1 MKLTVKSNFAPLLI
15 ALIAFLPL
23 AAALAALAGE
33 GGYVAAENSFVRVQI
48 SKAGTASVTIG
59 KSVLD
64 DYDLKLSARNKS
76 KLDKELPVAGGK
88 YVSAFVGDAGSEGD
102 DSGCLSTLVLLLK
115 KDGTADYLNVWQC
128 LKNGFN
134 FKVAG
139 TVPLANIVRFQ
150 QANFKDIDSYS
161 VLQAVTADGKR
172 HDVYSLIKGKDMY
185 KQATGASAAE
195 AAQKGYDVISGCW
208 SEGKL
213 IVNALVTAGGQAQLA
228 VEENDLMPAP
238 PESKI
243 GELLPVKGTG
253 KYVSVHSG
261 FMGNGGFV
269 YVLLLKGDGSVDFV
283 NVAKCCQNGGN
294 FKAEPVPGL
303 KNVVRLETVG
313 DESGSGVQAVAKDGS
328 KLSVDGILYKA
339 GKL

>member
-1 MKLTVKSNFAPLLI
+1 MKSAAKLIIAPLLVMLSMLVLLS
-15 ALIAFLPL
+15 APPAT
-23 AAALAALAGE
+23 AANGE
-33 GGYVAAENSFVRVQI
+33 QVTAETMFVRVQI
-48 SKAGTASVTIG
+48 GSGGMASVRID
-59 KSVLD
+59 KSVAE
-64 DYDLKLSARNKS
+64 DYAFKTSARNRS
-76 KLDKELPVAGGK
+76 KLNKELPIAGGK

-102 DSGCLSTLVLLLK
+102 DSGYLSTLVLLLK

-161 VLQAVTADGKR
+161 VLQAVTADGRR

-185 KQATGASAAE
+185 KQATGSDAKAA
-195 AAQKGYDVISGCW
+195 AKNGYDVISGCW
-208 SEGKL
+208 SDGKL

-238 PESKI
+238 PESKV

-313 DESGSGVQAVAKDGS
+313 DDSGSGVQAVAKDGS

>member
-1 MKLTVKSNFAPLLI
+1 MKSAAKLILAPLLVMLSMLVLLS
-15 ALIAFLPL
+15 APPAT
-23 AAALAALAGE
+23 AANGE
-33 GGYVAAENSFVRVQI
+33 QVTAETMFVRVQI
-48 SKAGTASVTIG
+48 GSGGMASVRID
-59 KSVLD
+59 KSVAE
-64 DYDLKLSARNKS
+64 DYAFKTSARNRS
-76 KLDKELPVAGGK
+76 KLNKELPIAGGK

-102 DSGCLSTLVLLLK
+102 DSGYLSTLVLLLK

-185 KQATGASAAE
+185 KQATGSDAKAA
-195 AAQKGYDVISGCW
+195 AKNGYDVISGCW
-208 SEGKL
+208 SDGKL

-238 PESKI
+238 PESKV

-313 DESGSGVQAVAKDGS
+313 DDSGSGVQAVAKDGS

>member
-1 MKLTVKSNFAPLLI
+1 MKSAAKLIIAPLLVMLSMLVLLS
-15 ALIAFLPL
+15 APPAT
-23 AAALAALAGE
+23 AANGE
-33 GGYVAAENSFVRVQI
+33 QVTAETMFVRVQI
-48 SKAGTASVTIG
+48 GSGGMASVRID
-59 KSVLD
+59 KSVAE
-64 DYDLKLSARNKS
+64 DYAFKTSARSRS
-76 KLDKELPVAGGK
+76 KLNKELPIAGGK

-102 DSGCLSTLVLLLK
+102 DSGYLSTLVLLLK

-161 VLQAVTADGKR
+161 VLQAVTADGRR

-185 KQATGASAAE
+185 KQATGSDAKAA
-195 AAQKGYDVISGCW
+195 AKNGYDVISGCW
-208 SEGKL
+208 SDGKL

-238 PESKI
+238 PESKV

-313 DESGSGVQAVAKDGS
+313 DDSGSGVQAVAKDGS

>member
-1 MKLTVKSNFAPLLI
+1 MKSAAKLIIAPLLVM
-15 ALIAFLPL
+15 LSMLVPL
-23 AAALAALAGE
+23 SAPPATAANGE
-33 GGYVAAENSFVRVQI
+33 QVTAETMFVRVQI
-48 SKAGTASVTIG
+48 GSGGMASVRID
-59 KSVLD
+59 KSVAE
-64 DYDLKLSARNKS
+64 DYAFKTSARNRS
-76 KLDKELPVAGGK
+76 KLNKELPIAGGK

-102 DSGCLSTLVLLLK
+102 DSGYLSTLVLLLK

-161 VLQAVTADGKR
+161 VLQAVTADGRR

-185 KQATGASAAE
+185 KQATGSDAKAA
-195 AAQKGYDVISGCW
+195 AKNGYDVISGCW
-208 SEGKL
+208 SDGRL

-228 VEENDLMPAP
+228 VEDNDLMPAP
-238 PESKI
+238 PESKV

-313 DESGSGVQAVAKDGS
+313 DDSGSGVQAVAKDGS

>member
-1 MKLTVKSNFAPLLI
+1 MKLTVKSIFAPLLI

-48 SKAGTASVTIG
+48 GKAGTASVTIG

-76 KLDKELPVAGGK
+76 KLDKELPITGGK
-88 YVSAFVGDAGSEGD
+88 YVSAFVGNAGNEGD
-102 DSGCLSTLVLLLK
+102 GTGEPATLVLLLK
-115 KDGTADYLNVWQC
+115 RDGTADYLNVLQC
-128 LKNGFN
+128 IKNGFS

-150 QANFKDIDSYS
+150 QANFKDNDSYS
-161 VLQAVTADGKR
+161 ILQAVTADGKYR
-172 HDVYSLIKGKDMY
+172 DVYSLIKGKDMY
-185 KQATGASAAE
+185 KQATGSDAQTAA
-195 AAQKGYDVISGCW
+195 KNGYDVISGCW
-208 SEGKL
+208 FEGNL
-213 IVNALVTAGGQAQLA
+213 IVNALVTAGGKTQLA

-243 GELLPVKGTG
+243 GELQTVKGTG
-253 KYVSVHSG
+253 KYTSVYSG

-303 KNVVRLETVG
+303 KNVARLETVG
-313 DESGSGVQAVAKDGS
+313 DESGSGVQAVTKDGR
-328 KLSVDGILYKA
+328 KLSVDGILGKA

>member
-1 MKLTVKSNFAPLLI
+1 MKSAAKLIITPLLVMLSMLVLLS
-15 ALIAFLPL
+15 APPAT
-23 AAALAALAGE
+23 AANGE
-33 GGYVAAENSFVRVQI
+33 QVTAETMFVRVQI
-48 SKAGTASVTIG
+48 GNGGMASVRID
-59 KSVLD
+59 KSVAE
-64 DYDLKLSARNKS
+64 DYAFKTSARNRS
-76 KLDKELPVAGGK
+76 KLNKELPIAGGK

-185 KQATGASAAE
+185 KQATGSDAKAA
-195 AAQKGYDVISGCW
+195 AKNGYDVISGCW
-208 SEGKL
+208 SDGKL

-238 PESKI
+238 PESKV

-313 DESGSGVQAVAKDGS
+313 DDSGSGVQAVAKDGS

>member
-1 MKLTVKSNFAPLLI
+1 MKSAAKLIIAPLLVMLSMLVLLSVPP
-15 ALIAFLPL
+15 AT
-23 AAALAALAGE
+23 AANGE
-33 GGYVAAENSFVRVQI
+33 QVTAETMFVRVQI
-48 SKAGTASVTIG
+48 GSGGMASVRID
-59 KSVLD
+59 KSVAE
-64 DYDLKLSARNKS
+64 DYAFKTSARNRS
-76 KLDKELPVAGGK
+76 KLNKELPIAGGK

-102 DSGCLSTLVLLLK
+102 DSGYLSTLLLLLK

-128 LKNGFN
+128 LKNSFN

-185 KQATGASAAE
+185 KQATGSDAKAA
-195 AAQKGYDVISGCW
+195 AKNGYDVISGCW
-208 SEGKL
+208 SDGKL

-238 PESKI
+238 PESKV

-313 DESGSGVQAVAKDGS
+313 DDSGSGVQAVAKDGS

>member
-1 MKLTVKSNFAPLLI
+1 MKSAAKFILAPLLVMLSML
-15 ALIAFLPL
+15 ALLSAPP
-23 AAALAALAGE
+23 AAAANGEQVTAAAM
-33 GGYVAAENSFVRVQI
+33 FVRVQI
-48 SKAGTASVTIG
+48 GSGGRASVTIG

-150 QANFKDIDSYS
+150 QANFRDDDSYS
-161 VLQAVTADGKR
+161 VLQAVTADGRR

-185 KQATGASAAE
+185 KQAAGASAAE

-238 PESKI
+238 PESKV

-253 KYVSVHSG
+253 RYVSVHSG

-283 NVAKCCQNGGN
+283 NVAKCCQNGGS

-313 DESGSGVQAVAKDGS
+313 DESGSGVQAVAKDGR

>member
-1 MKLTVKSNFAPLLI
+1 MKSAAKLIIAPLLVMLSMLVLLS
-15 ALIAFLPL
+15 APPAT
-23 AAALAALAGE
+23 AANGE
-33 GGYVAAENSFVRVQI
+33 QVTAETMFVRVQI
-48 SKAGTASVTIG
+48 GSSGMASVRID
-59 KSVLD
+59 KSVAE
-64 DYDLKLSARNKS
+64 DYAFKTSARNRS
-76 KLDKELPVAGGK
+76 KLNKELPIAGGK

-102 DSGCLSTLVLLLK
+102 DSGYLSTLVLLLK

-161 VLQAVTADGKR
+161 VLQAVTADGRR

-185 KQATGASAAE
+185 KQATGSDAKAA
-195 AAQKGYDVISGCW
+195 AKNGYDVISGCW
-208 SEGKL
+208 SDGKL

-238 PESKI
+238 PESKV

-313 DESGSGVQAVAKDGS
+313 DDSGSGVQAVAKDGS